1 MATLEEQ
8 DDKVITEWT
17 RVFRLSRTLR
27 YNVQQAMKDATLFI
41 TEEYD
46 IVHPEMSE
54 VENGQG

>member
-17 RVFRLSRTLR
+17 RIFRLSRALR
-27 YNVQQAMKDATLFI
+27 YNVQQSMKDATLFI
-41 TEEYD
+41 AEEYD

-54 VENGQG
+54 VKEG